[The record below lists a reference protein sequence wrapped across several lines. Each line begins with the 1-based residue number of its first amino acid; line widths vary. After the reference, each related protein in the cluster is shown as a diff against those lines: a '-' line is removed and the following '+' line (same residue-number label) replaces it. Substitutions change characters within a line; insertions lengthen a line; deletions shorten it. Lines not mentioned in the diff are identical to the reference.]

1 MVGDREVKRV
11 GGRGYVHDG
20 LEVEGLEV
28 REGLGVWMTAACEEK
43 GRKSFSTARD
53 EGRVD
58 SLRM

>member
-1 MVGDREVKRV
+1 VKRV